1 MSNENNARTDTSE
14 QAPTSPKEPSS
25 PQEPSS
31 PNALVGDPATNLEQ
45 NTTTRNG
52 LAGFP
57 PETRGNDEHID
68 VASLRIATESGFSAF
83 DGTRLFYRHWQPTQ
97 AIARRALVFIH
108 RGHEHSGR
116 VQMLVQ
122 RLCTP
127 EDAAFA
133 WDARGHGYSPG
144 ERGDAPDFKT
154 MVADLEAFVRH
165 LSREH
170 AIAAENIFIVANSVG
185 AAIAATWLHDYAPR
199 VRGVVMA
206 AAAFEINLYV
216 PLALPA
222 LRFASKFNPNLFVT
236 SYIRPG
242 MLTHSEAQ
250 AKNYAGDPLITK
262 NISARVLIDLADTA
276 RRVVGDA
283 ESIDTP
289 ILMLVADQDY
299 VVKTAPQKRFFIKLA
314 SPLKRIVELQNC
326 RHAIF
331 YESEAV
337 VNLAL
342 QASKSFIDECFA
354 LAPKDAERY
363 LACDRTSHSA
373 RTLLAIQHDQLGSA
387 PERLFYSAQKLL
399 LGSLGRLSAGMR
411 IGMRTGF
418 DAGESLDYVY
428 KNQANGALL
437 LGKFIDRGY
446 LDAIGWRGIRLRKQ
460 HLQTAL
466 TQLITEALPTVEATG
481 APLRILD
488 VAAGGG
494 RYVLETAKRFQGQN
508 IAITLRD
515 LDQKNLDQAAKLAN
529 ELQLTHTISYQCQDA
544 FVAREAI
551 DAGGVEEKCDIAIVS
566 GLYELFS
573 DNAPVIKSLALIAA
587 SLKPGGKLIYTG
599 QPWHPQLLLIAKTL
613 SDHRGNAWQMRPRP
627 QAELDGLLR
636 YEGFE
641 KLSTQIGL
649 DGIFTVSV
657 AQLGA
662 TKALT

>member
-1 MSNENNARTDTSE
+1 MIIENSLPTQAVEDEVVAQPEGAAKIRT
-14 QAPTSPKEPSS
+14 A
-25 PQEPSS
+25 
-31 PNALVGDPATNLEQ
+31 N
-45 NTTTRNG
+45 
-52 LAGFP
+52 
-57 PETRGNDEHID
+57 
-68 VASLRIATESGFSAF
+68 ESGFSAF
-83 DGTRLFYRHWQPTQ
+83 DGTRLFYRHWQPMLVQTQ
-97 AIARRALVFIH
+97 PPQSRRAIVFIH

-116 VQMLVQ
+116 VQLLVQ
-122 RLCTP
+122 RLCEP
-127 EDAAFA
+127 HDAAFA

-154 MVADLEAFVRH
+154 MVADLEAFVQH
-165 LSREH
+165 LGREH
-170 AIAAENIFIVANSVG
+170 AIDAENIVIVANSVG
-185 AAIAATWLHDYAPR
+185 AVIAATWLHDYAPR

-222 LRFASKFNPNLFVT
+222 LRFASKFKPDLFVT

-242 MLTHSEAQ
+242 MLTHSDAQ
-250 AKNYAGDPLITK
+250 AKSYAGDGLITK

-337 VNLAL
+337 VNQAIA
-342 QASKSFIDECFA
+342 ASKSFIDECFA
-354 LAPKDAERY
+354 LARKEPTSY
-363 LACDRTSHSA
+363 LDCDRTSHSA
-373 RTLLAIQHDQLGSA
+373 RTLLAIRHGQLGSTV
-387 PERLFYSAQKLL
+387 ERLFYRAQKFL

-418 DAGESLDYVY
+418 DSGESLDYVY

-460 HLQTAL
+460 QLQTAL
-466 TQLITEALPTVEATG
+466 SQLIAEALSPSAASVSSSP
-481 APLRILD
+481 PLRLLD

-494 RYVLETAKRFQGQN
+494 RYVLETLKRFQGQN
-508 IAITLRD
+508 IAISLRD
-515 LDQKNLDQAAKLAN
+515 LDQKNLDQAAKLTA

-544 FVAREAI
+544 FIAATADTEQ
-551 DAGGVEEKCDIAIVS
+551 EKYDIAIVS

-573 DNAPVIKSLALIAA
+573 DNAQVVKSLALIAA
-587 SLKPGGKLIYTG
+587 MLKPGGKLIYTG
-599 QPWHPQLLLIAKTL
+599 QPWHPQLLLIAETL
-613 SDHRGNAWQMRPRP
+613 VDHRGKSWQMWPRP

-636 YEGFE
+636 CAGFE
-641 KLSTQIGL
+641 KLSTEIGL

-657 AQLGA
+657 AQLSPI
-662 TKALT
+662 KAPT